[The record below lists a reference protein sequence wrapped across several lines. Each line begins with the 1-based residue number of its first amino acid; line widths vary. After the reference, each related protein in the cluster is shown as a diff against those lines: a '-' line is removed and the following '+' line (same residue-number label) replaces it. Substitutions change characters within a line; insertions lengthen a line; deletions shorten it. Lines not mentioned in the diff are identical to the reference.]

1 MKSDACFRR
10 YAGVSGMVLTAVLW
24 MVVAVGGALRA
35 QVPARPVPPRLV
47 NDLAGVFT
55 ASQRQTMER
64 ELVAF
69 NDSTSNQ
76 IAVVTLPSLG
86 GYAAADM
93 AYEIGKQWGVGQAGY
108 DNGIVVLI
116 KPKRADEGGEVF
128 IAPGYG
134 LEGAIP
140 DAVCKRIIED
150 EMIPLFRED
159 DYYGGTQAALKVLK
173 ALASGEIKADHYLSG
188 DEIVAI
194 VVAGCL
200 LLFAFLLFIVA
211 LVRAHKRNKDGFNGG
226 GDGDGGLGATLG
238 WLWLLSQSGNGSHSG
253 SWGGF
258 SGGGGSFGGFGGG
271 GFGGGGAGGRW

>member
-1 MKSDACFRR
+1 MKSN
-10 YAGVSGMVLTAVLW
+10 VWTAVLSYVVW
-24 MVVAVGGALRA
+24 MGLAVGALQA

-47 NDLAGVFT
+47 NDQAGVFT
-55 ASQRQTMER
+55 VTQRQTMEW

-76 IAVVTLPSLG
+76 IAVVTLPSLN

-93 AYEIGKQWGVGQAGY
+93 AYEIGKQWGVGQAEF

-128 IAPGYG
+128 VATGYG

-150 EMIPLFRED
+150 EMIPHFREN

-173 ALASGEIKADHYLSG
+173 ALASGEIKADRYLGG
-188 DEIVAI
+188 DEMVAI
-194 VVAGCL
+194 VVAVCMI
-200 LLFAFLLFIVA
+200 LFAFLLFIVA
-211 LVRAHKRNKDGFNGG
+211 LVRAYKHNKDGFNGG
-226 GDGDGGLGATLG
+226 GDGDGGLGAAMGL
-238 WLWLLSQSGNGSHSG
+238 LWLLSHSGNNSSHGG

-258 SGGGGSFGGFGGG
+258 SGGGGFGGFGGG
-271 GFGGGGAGGRW
+271 SFGGGGAGGRW